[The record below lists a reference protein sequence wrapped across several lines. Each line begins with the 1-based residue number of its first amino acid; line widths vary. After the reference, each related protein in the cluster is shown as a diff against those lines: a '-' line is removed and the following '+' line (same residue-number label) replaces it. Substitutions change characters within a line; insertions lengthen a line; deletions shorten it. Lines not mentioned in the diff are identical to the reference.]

1 MSLFQKAKKTAA
13 KTATAKKDDKVRV
26 NVEDPTFFDKIAKV
40 QDLQDVIKSAEAKV
54 AMLTDEVKEI
64 GKSLW
69 AKTFEKMGKN
79 PGSVFLEAKEGED
92 VARVMLIP
100 TDRYITI
107 NEDRA
112 ETLREQYGDSIVE
125 ETTTFQFDTEMVDKY
140 GEVISNLIESCGD
153 ISDEDKGKIIK
164 AVTKFTV
171 AKGTIDRLK
180 DFGDVLDVMEDVKPV
195 VSLKSAEVIKG

>member
-1 MSLFQKAKKTAA
+1 MSLFQKAKNTSTKT
-13 KTATAKKDDKVRV
+13 TAKAKDDKVRIK
-26 NVEDPTFFDKIAKV
+26 VEDPAFFDKISKV
-40 QDLQDVIKSAEAKV
+40 QNLQETIKSAEAKV
-54 AMLTDEVKEI
+54 AMLTDEVKEM

-79 PGSVFLEAKEGED
+79 PGSVFLQANEGED
-92 VARVMLIP
+92 VAQVMLIP
-100 TDRYITI
+100 MDKYITI
-107 NEDRA
+107 NGDRA
-112 ETLREQYGDSIVE
+112 DVLREQYGETIVE

-153 ISDEDKGKIIK
+153 ISEEDKGKIIK
-164 AVTKFTV
+164 AVTKFTI

-195 VSLKSAEVIKG
+195 VSLKGAEVIKG